1 MGTLTSNGVRICMA
15 VTSDGLTAYCNR
27 EALLA
32 LARQLEL
39 LAASDAEEHYQT
51 HVRMQ
56 FEDHEAL
63 FNGKT
68 PTNVWVLRAPE
79 LAPMLAPHGSFWT
92 FRILKLTFM
101 KVPDKELDEL
111 APYQENG
118 LLPVTWN
125 AQD

>member
-1 MGTLTSNGVRICMA
+1 MDTLPSNGVRICMA

-63 FNGKT
+63 FDGKT

-79 LAPMLAPHGSFWT
+79 LAPMLAPHGSSDIQDFEL
-92 FRILKLTFM
+92 IFM
-101 KVPDKELDEL
+101 RVPDKELDEL